1 MINAAPPARRFPV
14 VAALAIV
21 VVTLAA
27 CGKSEPDAPAAPPT
41 MKVGAAAVVVR
52 DVPESLELV
61 GQTVGSSDIEVRP
74 RVSGIVTAMLFKE
87 GSVVSEGDKLY
98 TIDASEWQERVA
110 AAEGTLAAART
121 RLADAEN
128 QRRRYEPLA
137 KINAISQLDVEK
149 ARAAEGA
156 ARGEVDAAVAS
167 AELARINLGYATV
180 TAPISGLI
188 GMSAAKVGD
197 FVGSIGTS
205 GPLTTISKIDPVHVR
220 FSISEREYL
229 DIARRFPPGSSNGND
244 RKANLELTLA
254 DGSTFDQRGTINFAD
269 RQIDPKTGSLTL
281 EAAFPNPERL
291 LRPGQFARVKAPV
304 SIRKDALLVPQ
315 RAVVELQ
322 GVFQVYLVKDGK
334 AELRRVVPGQRVDTL
349 WVMEEGV
356 ERGDRV
362 IVDGLQ
368 KMRAGAPVEATD
380 VPAEAGPAAAPA
392 AATPAAAT
400 KGH

>member
-1 MINAAPPARRFPV
+1 MITVPHPFRSFLL
-14 VAALAIV
+14 VAALA
-21 VVTLAA
+21 TSAFPLAG
-27 CGKSEPDAPAAPPT
+27 CGKSEPDAPPAPPA
-41 MKVGAAAVVVR
+41 MKVGAAAAVVR

-87 GSVVSEGDKLY
+87 GSVVNQGDKLY
-98 TIDASEWQERVA
+98 TIDSSEWQERVA

-156 ARGEVDAAVAS
+156 ARGEVEAAAAS

-180 TAPISGLI
+180 TAPISGLV

-197 FVGSIGTS
+197 YVGSVGTS
-205 GPLTTISKIDPVHVR
+205 GPLTTISKIDPIHVR

-229 DIARRFPPGSSNGND
+229 DLSRRFPASNGG
-244 RKANLELTLA
+244 ANKGSLELTLA
-254 DGSTFDQRGTINFAD
+254 DGSSYDQKGTINFAD
-269 RQIDPKTGSLTL
+269 RQVDPATGTLTI
-281 EAAFPNPERL
+281 EASFPNPASL
-291 LRPGQFARVKAPV
+291 LRPGQFARVKAPIGV
-304 SIRKDALLVPQ
+304 TKDALLVPQ
-315 RAVVELQ
+315 RAVIELQ
-322 GVFQVYLVKDGK
+322 GIYNVFVIRDGK
-334 AELRRVVPGQRVDTL
+334 AEMRRVVVGQRVDSL
-349 WVMEEGV
+349 WVIAQGL
-356 ERGDRV
+356 ERGEKV
-362 IVDGLQ
+362 IVDNLQ
-368 KMRAGAPVEATD
+368 RMRQGTPVEVTD
-380 VPAEAGPAAAPA
+380 VPAEAAPVAGPAS
-392 AATPAAAT
+392 TPAAT